1 MVVALLLAV
10 PGLHSVA
17 ARLTDAEPAWVIAGT
32 ILELLSCLS
41 YVILFQGVFWRGPR
55 ALTARIAGS
64 ELGANS
70 LVSMGGAG
78 GIGTVESGL
87 VGMLMLYGVHA
98 GPAVAAVL
106 VFCTISMWIPG
117 CSARW
122 PS

>member
-1 MVVALLLAV
+1 MVMAYLVGMLANEV
-10 PGLHSVA
+10 PL
-17 ARLTDAEPAWVIAGT
+17 P
-32 ILELLSCLS
+32 
-41 YVILFQGVFWRGPR
+41 
-55 ALTARIAGS
+55 
-64 ELGANS
+64 
-70 LVSMGGAG
+70 G
-78 GIGTVESGL
+78 GIGAVESGL